1 MWGLFQSFTIFAN
14 SIIGDI
20 IFMRLSKSFV
30 PTLKEVPADA
40 VIPSHILMV
49 RAGLVRMLSAGIY
62 SFLPVGYKMIKK
74 ISDIIREE
82 MDAISGQEF
91 HLPALNPKEIWE
103 ETGRVEAFGD
113 TMFHIKNR
121 EYVLA
126 PTHEEIMTFHAKG
139 VVKSYKDLPQIWY
152 QIQTKFR
159 NEPRPRSGVIR
170 GRQFLMK
177 DAYSFDV
184 SYEALD
190 KSYELHDQAYR
201 KIFDR
206 CGLKYFVVGASSG
219 AMGGSKSEEFMV
231 KSDAGEDT
239 VAYCEKCGYAANVE
253 VAESVIQP
261 VVRYSESK
269 QIEKISTP
277 NIKSIDELCEFL
289 KIDQRE
295 TAKSRI
301 YIHDDKPVIILMSG
315 NNEVNETKLE
325 KVLGGNVR
333 PGHPEELKEISGA
346 DAGSIGPIGFNGRII
361 ADNRLKNGNNLYSGA
376 NENDFH
382 IGGIDLKR
390 DVPTVEY
397 FDLRT
402 VESGE
407 GCINCKSP
415 IDVFKAIELGHIFK
429 LGTKYTDAMGVN
441 YLDENGKEHPIVMG
455 SYGIGVERVLA
466 CYLEQNH
473 DERGIIWNENLT
485 PFHIHLI
492 GLNMKNDE
500 INSASSNLYSELTS
514 EGYEVL
520 FDDRLDASA
529 GFKFNDADLMGMP
542 IQIVVGEKNYK
553 NGNVEIKLRR
563 TGEKEVVALSELK
576 SKLRELLN

>member
-1 MWGLFQSFTIFAN
+1 MDSFN
-14 SIIGDI
+14 GDTN
-20 IFMRLSKSFV
+20 FMRLSKVFI

-62 SFLPVGYKMIKK
+62 SFLPIGYKMIRK

-82 MDAISGQEF
+82 MDAIGGQEF

-103 ETGRVEAFGD
+103 ETDRVEAFGD

-139 VVKSYKDLPQIWY
+139 ALKSYKELPQIWY

-184 SYEALD
+184 SFEALD
-190 KSYELHDQAYR
+190 KSYELHDKAYR

-206 CGLKYFVVGASSG
+206 CGIKYFIVGASSG

-239 VAYCEKCGYAANVE
+239 VAHCEKCGYAANVE
-253 VAESVIQP
+253 VAESVIEP
-261 VVRYSESK
+261 VTRHAESK

-301 YIHDDKPVIILMSG
+301 YIHDDKPVLILMSG
-315 NNEVNETKLE
+315 NDDVNETKLE
-325 KVLGGNVR
+325 KVLGGNIR
-333 PGHPEELKEISGA
+333 PGHPEELKEITGA
-346 DAGSIGPIGFNGRII
+346 EAGSIGPIGFKQRII
-361 ADNRLKNGNNLYSGA
+361 ADNRLKDGNNLYSGA
-376 NENDFH
+376 NENDYH
-382 IGGIDLKR
+382 IGGIDLQR
-390 DVPTVEY
+390 DVPTIQY
-397 FDLRT
+397 SDLRT

-407 GCINCKSP
+407 NCTKCGETL
-415 IDVFKAIELGHIFK
+415 DVFKAIELGHIFK
-429 LGTKYTDAMGVN
+429 LGTRYTDAMGVN
-441 YLDENGKEHPIVMG
+441 FLDENGKEHPIVMG

-473 DERGIIWNENLT
+473 DERGIIWDKNLS
-485 PFHIHLI
+485 PFDIHLI

-500 INSASSNLYSELTS
+500 INSAASKLYDELTVD
-514 EGYEVL
+514 GYAVL

-542 IQIVVGEKNYK
+542 AQIVVGEKNYK
-553 NGNVEIKLRR
+553 NGNVEIKNRR
-563 TGEKEVVALSELK
+563 SGEKEVVALYSLK
-576 SKLRELLN
+576 EKLKEILK